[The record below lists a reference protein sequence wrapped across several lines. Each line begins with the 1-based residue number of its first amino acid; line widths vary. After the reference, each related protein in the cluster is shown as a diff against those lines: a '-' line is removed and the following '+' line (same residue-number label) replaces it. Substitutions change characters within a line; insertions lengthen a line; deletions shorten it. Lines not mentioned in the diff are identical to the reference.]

1 MRAGS
6 PRGVAYPR
14 DPAEILSARRSY
26 PHPAGAKSSPASSQ
40 AAQDMGKI
48 LSFQI
53 VLVAL
58 ATGIGYLYGGL
69 HVAQAVL
76 FGGAVACT
84 NALLLAWRLHQGKR
98 RLHADAGRH
107 LRSMYASAF
116 ERFVMVALLLA
127 AGLGFLQLEAL
138 PLLLGFI
145 LGQLAFQISGLL
157 IEIH

>member
-1 MRAGS
+1 MGMR
-6 PRGVAYPR
+6 
-14 DPAEILSARRSY
+14 
-26 PHPAGAKSSPASSQ
+26 
-40 AAQDMGKI
+40 KI

-53 VLVAL
+53 TLVAL
-58 ATGIGYLYGGL
+58 ATGVGYLYGGL
-69 HVAQAVL
+69 PVAQAVL
-76 FGGAVACT
+76 FGGAIACT

-116 ERFVMVALLLA
+116 ERFAIVALLLA
-127 AGLGFLQLEAL
+127 AGFGLFELAAL
-138 PLLLGFI
+138 PLLLGFV

>member
-1 MRAGS
+1 MGMR
-6 PRGVAYPR
+6 
-14 DPAEILSARRSY
+14 
-26 PHPAGAKSSPASSQ
+26 
-40 AAQDMGKI
+40 KI

-53 VLVAL
+53 VLVVL
-58 ATGIGYLYGGL
+58 ATGVGYLYGGL
-69 HVAQAVL
+69 SVAQAVL
-76 FGGAVACT
+76 FGGAVAVT

-98 RLHADAGRH
+98 RLHADARRH

-116 ERFVMVALLLA
+116 ERFAIVVLLLA
-127 AGLGFLQLEAL
+127 AGLGFLQLAAL

>member
-1 MRAGS
+1 MGMR
-6 PRGVAYPR
+6 
-14 DPAEILSARRSY
+14 
-26 PHPAGAKSSPASSQ
+26 
-40 AAQDMGKI
+40 KI

-58 ATGIGYLYGGL
+58 ATGVGYLYGGL
-69 HVAQAVL
+69 PVAQAVL
-76 FGGAVACT
+76 FGGAIACI
-84 NALLLAWRLHQGKR
+84 NALLLAWRLHQGKQR
-98 RLHADAGRH
+98 HHADAGRH

-116 ERFVMVALLLA
+116 ERFAIVVLLLT
-127 AGLGFLQLEAL
+127 AGFGLFELAAL